1 MSEDRHFTGGDNYE
15 SKSLEE
21 LRALLGDART
31 ALAAQLA
38 TEISERGAGAKRLAD
53 GMNELAAKLQGRWE
67 SGSVT
72 KAKAAGDLL
81 RSYGDEQEQI
91 ARGIGQPFVS
101 MAHAVKQVAEH
112 VKELKLG
119 GLEFPKTMPTGLRP
133 EEITALRESMAR
145 QEQAKEALRQEAIE
159 LGRSLDREA
168 ERTDR
173 VAPRFDDLP
182 SVFSADPPPRPRPPE
197 GGGGGGFTP
206 PRGLPGERGGG
217 AFEPMPSP
225 VPESGRPGPTPSPES
240 WRPGEV
246 EQTGWD
252 RPGGGQVDGGRSGGS
267 GFDSGRGGAAGG
279 GGTGPLS
286 GPGGGSFGGGS
297 FGGGSFGGGSFNGS
311 SSGGQGTEPRR
322 APGAAPTPPAGRGGG
337 PTGVPGTV
345 GRAGQGGFMQPA
357 VPGTAQ
363 GAEDEE
369 HDRRYPY
376 VEDLVGEL
384 PKVAPPVIGE

>member
-1 MSEDRHFTGGDNYE
+1 MSADRHFSGGDNYE

-21 LRALLGDART
+21 LRSLLGDART

-38 TEISERGAGAKRLAD
+38 TEIGERGAAAKRLAD
-53 GMNELAAKLQGRWE
+53 GMNELAAKLEGRWQ

-72 KAKAAGDLL
+72 RAKAAGDLL

-91 ARGIGQPFVS
+91 ARGIGQPFAS
-101 MAHAVKQVAEH
+101 MAHAVKQVSEH
-112 VKELKLG
+112 VKELKLAG
-119 GLEFPKTMPTGLRP
+119 PEFPKSLPTGLRP
-133 EEITALRESMAR
+133 EEITVLQASMAR

-173 VAPRFDDLP
+173 VSPRFDDLP
-182 SVFSADPPPRPRPPE
+182 AVFSPSPPPRPPE
-197 GGGGGGFTP
+197 GGGGGGGGSTP

-217 AFEPMPSP
+217 VIEPAPTSDG
-225 VPESGRPGPTPSPES
+225 SRPGPTPTPEG

-246 EQTGWD
+246 ERAGWD
-252 RPGGGQVDGGRSGGS
+252 RPVGGQVDGGRSGSGS
-267 GFDSGRGGAAGG
+267 DSGRGGMAGG
-279 GGTGPLS
+279 GGTGS
-286 GPGGGSFGGGS
+286 FGGVGFGGGSFGAGSSGGGSFGGSGHSAESRRSPGS
-297 FGGGSFGGGSFNGS
+297 
-311 SSGGQGTEPRR
+311 
-322 APGAAPTPPAGRGGG
+322 ALTPPPGRGGG
-337 PTGVPGTV
+337 SPGGSGPG

-357 VPGTAQ
+357 VPGTSQ